1 MTMKIEL
8 DQLFSAGPNVD
19 YRQRQT
25 NRDLRLLVEKIN
37 KQLKAIEAKIDSIET
52 RLDDGGL

>member
-1 MTMKIEL
+1 MMKIKL

-37 KQLKAIEAKIDSIET
+37 EQLQVIETRIDAIET
-52 RLDDGGL
+52 RLDNGGL